1 VEPNKAA
8 MISLIDG
15 SSTTTLKGR
24 LENASGVSK
33 GTLSELGKLIMG
45 GEFIDKVTDDLDR

>member
-1 VEPNKAA
+1 

-15 SSTTTLKGR
+15 SSTTTLKGT

-45 GEFIDKVTDDLDR
+45 GEFIDKVTADLDR